1 MKLSVYKW
9 FDENICYI
17 SVMTMAIL
25 MIILHTDI
33 PTIPPITVIRMAGLP
48 TTTATRTG
56 RSRHMDILTAEA
68 APAPPTSKF

>member
-1 MKLSVYKW
+1 
-9 FDENICYI
+9 
-17 SVMTMAIL
+17 MTMAIL
-25 MIILHTDI
+25 MIIRHMDI

-48 TTTATRTG
+48 TTTATATRTG